1 MATFLVFMFSH
12 FLFQSR
18 FDWLFC
24 EKKSEITK
32 CRVFFQHLQHRK
44 KENAVERKRDYKFSA
59 SSRFCTVVMSW
70 FTPALWSSKW
80 MSRLG
85 LKAKRQWC
93 SHKSNLTKYKTIPKN
108 TVYCFSATLVIHNI
122 LDDLQQSC
130 SNLHRPKA
138 PSATFSGLYFSTMES
153 YMTVINIFQ
162 HFDLPKN
169 SFKATNKE
177 NLWI

>member
-1 MATFLVFMFSH
+1 MSGVLSTLAT
-12 FLFQSR
+12 QKER
-18 FDWLFC
+18 
-24 EKKSEITK
+24 K
-32 CRVFFQHLQHRK
+32 CRGKKKRLQIFCKLEILYSGDVLIYTSIMKQQMNVKAWAESK
-44 KENAVERKRDYKFSA
+44 KTVMFPQIKF
-59 SSRFCTVVMSW
+59 
-70 FTPALWSSKW
+70 
-80 MSRLG
+80 
-85 LKAKRQWC
+85 
-93 SHKSNLTKYKTIPKN
+93 NKTIPKN

-177 NLWI
+177 NL